1 MLFNSNEFLFLLLP
15 ITLFLYFIV
24 RRKSIELSNVL
35 LVICSLVFYGWWNIK
50 YLPLIVVSII
60 VNYLLGSSI
69 LKISSPRAKKLTLI
83 IGIVSNIV
91 VLCFFK
97 YLDFFSSTMNNI
109 FHTELQLLNL
119 LLPLAIS
126 FFTFQQIEY
135 LVDCYKGDVSNNKI
149 INYTVFVTFFPHL
162 IAGPITSHKMMM
174 PQFDKSGNERP
185 IIANILMGLFI
196 FSIGLFKKVVIAD
209 YFALWANQG
218 FSDVGSL
225 GITQA
230 WVTSLSYTFQLY
242 FDFSGY
248 SDMAIGIALLFNIVL
263 PQNFNSPYKALS
275 ISDFW
280 RRWHMTLSRL
290 LRIYIYF
297 PLGGS
302 RKGIIRTCINLFITF
317 LVCGIWHGAG
327 WTFICW
333 GIFHGMGLILHRIWS
348 QFNIKLHFIIGWFL
362 TFNFVNIGWVIF
374 RADSLQDARRVVL
387 TMFGYYGVD
396 EQLPYDQYLNT
407 LINFLKH
414 PNLNSLSDLV
424 IDYPPAIFVLVMLII
439 AFIIVLSLSTSN
451 LITQRYWE
459 KRNAIVFCMLSAVM
473 FSASLIIMQ
482 IAQGETQFL
491 YFNF

>member
-1 MLFNSNEFLFLLLP
+1 M
-15 ITLFLYFIV
+15 
-24 RRKSIELSNVL
+24 
-35 LVICSLVFYGWWNIK
+35 
-50 YLPLIVVSII
+50 
-60 VNYLLGSSI
+60 GSFI
-69 LKISSPRAKKLTLI
+69 LKTSSTRAKKLTLS

-97 YLDFFSSTMNNI
+97 YLDFFSSTMNSI
-109 FHTELQLLNL
+109 FNSDLQLLNL

-135 LVDCYKGDVSNNKI
+135 LVDCYKGEVTNNKI

-174 PQFDKSGNERP
+174 PQFDKSENERP
-185 IIANILMGLFI
+185 IISNILKGLFI

-218 FSDVGSL
+218 FSDVDSL
-225 GITQA
+225 GITQS
-230 WVTSLSYTFQLY
+230 WVISLSYTFQLY

-248 SDMAIGIALLFNIVL
+248 SDMAIGVALLFNIVL

-290 LRIYIYF
+290 LRIYVYF

-302 RKGIIRTCINLFITF
+302 RKGFIRTCINLFITF

-333 GIFHGMGLILHRIWS
+333 GIFHGLGLILHRIWS
-348 QFNIKLHFIIGWFL
+348 QLNIRLHFIIGWFL

-374 RADSLQDARRVVL
+374 RSDSLQDARRIIL
-387 TMFGYYGVD
+387 TMFGYYGVT
-396 EQLPYDQYLNT
+396 EHLQYGQYLST
-407 LINFLKH
+407 LLSFIKQT
-414 PNLNSLSDLV
+414 NLNSLLDLV
-424 IDYPPAIFVLVMLII
+424 IDYPPLIFVSVMLII
-439 AFIIVLSLSTSN
+439 AFIIVLASSTSN
-451 LITQRYWE
+451 ILTERFMDN
-459 KRNAIVFCMLSAVM
+459 RNAIVFCTLSAVM
-473 FSASLIIMQ
+473 FAVSLIIMQ
-482 IAQGETQFL
+482 VAQGETHFL